1 MVLLHLRC
9 HFDDNN
15 HGQTIAHNSS
25 HNITNFLMNMTNIEK
40 LIIGKELDANRPHIH
55 CYIDYKLT
63 MSTFRQRLK
72 KEFPQM
78 DGNKDYSLKQ
88 VDNPASLMSYI
99 CKEGDVKYKG
109 FSDEE
114 KSQILPWVT
123 KEEYKKN
130 EQKKVNGNCNQFIVE
145 ELQKKYPGR
154 KWLYVPEDMSIIV
167 SCIQRVYGAGF
178 KQISS
183 VKVRDNALGILNS
196 LNVGSLHNKLFSE
209 AFPDLFCNGYV
220 DE

>member
-9 HFDDNN
+9 HYTE
-15 HGQTIAHNSS
+15 HQGGQNISHDIAV
-25 HNITNFLMNMTNIEK
+25 TNWLMSLKSVTK
-40 LIIGKELDANRPHIH
+40 AIIGKEIEANRPHLH
-55 CYIDYKLT
+55 CYVDYSLT
-63 MSTFRQRLK
+63 MSTFRQHLK
-72 KEFPQM
+72 KEFPNM
-78 DGNKDYSLKQ
+78 EGNKDYSLKK
-88 VDNPASLMSYI
+88 VDNPSSLMSYI

-154 KWLYVPEDMSIIV
+154 KWHYVPEDMSIIV
-167 SCIQRVYGAGF
+167 SHIQRVYGAGF

-183 VKVRDNALGILNS
+183 IKVRDNALGILNS
-196 LNVGSLHNKLFSE
+196 LNVGSLHSKLFSE
-209 AFPDLFCNGYV
+209 AFPDLFCHSYV